1 MTSFASNPDTQST
14 APHLDATESLE
25 IAPRLGHFL
34 EEYAEIAAILPVL
47 TGLFVTSR
55 LQLRGAQALL
65 VNLAIAAMVRQAT
78 IQLKKQAG
86 VTSVSS
92 AATSPSPSV
101 PEDYTIVHST
111 PGRLRLRIGRL
122 VSDPRY
128 VQRLEK
134 LLEAEERVLGIRI
147 NRAAASL
154 VIHYDGAGVSEL
166 ELGMSL
172 LQILDRAAQEDS
184 PEAYANGTPFS
195 EPRSVG

>member
-1 MTSFASNPDTQST
+1 MTNVASNPDTQPT

-184 PEAYANGTPFS
+184 PEAYANGTP
-195 EPRSVG
+195 VG

>member
-1 MTSFASNPDTQST
+1 MTSFASNSDTQPT

>member
-1 MTSFASNPDTQST
+1 MTSFASNSDTQPT

-184 PEAYANGTPFS
+184 PEAYANGTP
-195 EPRSVG
+195 VG